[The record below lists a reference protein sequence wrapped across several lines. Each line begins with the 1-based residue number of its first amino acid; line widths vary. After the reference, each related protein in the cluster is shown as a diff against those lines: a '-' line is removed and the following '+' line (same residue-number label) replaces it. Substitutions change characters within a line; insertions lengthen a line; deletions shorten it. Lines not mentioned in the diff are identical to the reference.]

1 MEETSFQSSSL
12 TEVVGND
19 FYAKR
24 IKMSLNEEKKGNVK
38 HRHLTVKY
46 RNVSTTVTL

>member
-1 MEETSFQSSSL
+1 MTFILNNHKESYFTYKE
-12 TEVVGND
+12 N
-19 FYAKR
+19 AKR